1 MFNDP
6 DAYFGNER
14 KGIAPSQEYLENRRR
29 AAALLSD
36 PANYNTTRELYQ
48 KIAMRSRQD
57 SMRVLEEG
65 EDLPIRTD
73 EAVAPNVV
81 NQILR

>member
-14 KGIAPSQEYLENRRR
+14 KGIAPSQEYLENEEEPLPYYLI
-29 AAALLSD
+29 LLI
-36 PANYNTTRELYQ
+36 NTTRNFI
-48 KIAMRSRQD
+48 KIAMRSCQD

-65 EDLPIRTD
+65 ESSDQ
-73 EAVAPNVV
+73 N
-81 NQILR
+81 